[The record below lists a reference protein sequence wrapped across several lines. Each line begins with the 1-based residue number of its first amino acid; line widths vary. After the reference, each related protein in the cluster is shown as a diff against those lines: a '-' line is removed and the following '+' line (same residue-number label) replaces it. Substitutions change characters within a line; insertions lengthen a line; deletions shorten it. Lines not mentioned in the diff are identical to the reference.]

1 MLPMVS
7 QCVSTMMRGRGRRR
21 FVHCRLGQGER
32 GLVLTWIVMGVLYL
46 VALMEEEDLQ
56 KTQNKKKKKND
67 DNEKN
72 EKNDNEKTKNEGRKL
87 I

>member
-1 MLPMVS
+1 MLVS

-32 GLVLTWIVMGVLYL
+32 GLALTIVMGVLYL

-56 KTQNKKKKKND
+56 KTQNKKK
-67 DNEKN
+67 N

>member
-1 MLPMVS
+1 
-7 QCVSTMMRGRGRRR
+7 
-21 FVHCRLGQGER
+21 
-32 GLVLTWIVMGVLYL
+32 MGVLYL

-56 KTQNKKKKKND
+56 KTQNKKKNEKN

-72 EKNDNEKTKNEGRKL
+72 EKKNDNEKTKNEGRKL

>member
-1 MLPMVS
+1 
-7 QCVSTMMRGRGRRR
+7 
-21 FVHCRLGQGER
+21 
-32 GLVLTWIVMGVLYL
+32 MGVLYL

-56 KTQNKKKKKND
+56 KTQNKKK
-67 DNEKN
+67 N

>member
-1 MLPMVS
+1 LA
-7 QCVSTMMRGRGRRR
+7 
-21 FVHCRLGQGER
+21 
-32 GLVLTWIVMGVLYL
+32 LTIVMGVLYL
-46 VALMEEEDLQ
+46 VALMEEEDLLQ
-56 KTQNKKKKKND
+56 TQNKNKKKNN